1 MCRLDCWRD
10 CGVLF
15 LSLSLLADVLA
26 EMAVWQTREWFMKEH
41 GFIVDNP

>member
-1 MCRLDCWRD
+1 MTA
-10 CGVLF
+10 VF
-15 LSLSLLADVLA
+15 SLPRTSLLADVLA